1 MLNAWLGYRDYH
13 YSPDNWGISMPR
25 RIKALLDLLE
35 EETGRYAAASD
46 NIAQQ
51 TKMLALNATIE
62 AARSG
67 EAGRGFAVVAQE
79 VKSLASSAA
88 NAASDFRQTIMD
100 RLASSAR
107 IVDELVDELEGAR
120 LADLA
125 QAITDLALSGLSA
138 RSVDLRILAT
148 EPCIRS
154 YLGDPGDAAKE
165 AAARERLNA
174 QFAFSDFYSN
184 AFLVTTDGVI
194 RLSIEDNPTFM
205 AFNLKGQPQFERA
218 IHTVSADQWS
228 GDEIWLNPQGN
239 DRPCVLFVCGV
250 REHGLEGGDVIGAL
264 YLEYDWARYA
274 NSIIGM
280 HSMLHQNN
288 RKGDRFL
295 LLDKESKIVGS
306 SAGDAFGTHYPLPK
320 SDDQRATFVQGQTS
334 ISYARGEIENGFG
347 GLELC
352 SVIEREMRSHEEI
365 LALLGLGDEENLP
378 ISMRQDR
385 AA

>member
-1 MLNAWLGYRDYH
+1 
-13 YSPDNWGISMPR
+13 MPR

-35 EETGRYAAASD
+35 DETARYANASD
-46 NIAQQ
+46 AIAKQ

-79 VKSLASSAA
+79 VKSLATSAA
-88 NAASDFRQTIMD
+88 TAASDFRQTIID
-100 RLASSAR
+100 RLATSSR

-125 QAITDLALSGLSA
+125 HTINDLALRGLSA
-138 RSVDLRILAT
+138 RSIDLRILAT
-148 EPCIRS
+148 EPSIRA
-154 YLGDPGDAAKE
+154 YMLDHGNLAK
-165 AAARERLNA
+165 ADAARERLKM
-174 QFAFSDFYSN
+174 QFAFSDFFRN
-184 AFLVTTDGVI
+184 AFLVSKDGKI
-194 RLSIEDNPTFM
+194 RMSLEEDPSFM

-218 IHTVSADQWS
+218 IASGSAEEWS
-228 GDEIWLNPQGN
+228 ADEIWLNPKGN
-239 DRPCVLFVCGV
+239 DRPCVLFVCGI
-250 REHGLEGGDVIGAL
+250 REHGLDGGDVLGAL

-274 NSIIGM
+274 DSIVATQQ
-280 HSMLHQNN
+280 MLQQNG

-295 LLDKESKIVGS
+295 LLDRDNAIVGS
-306 SAGDAFGTHYPLPK
+306 SASDAFGTHYPLPQ
-320 SDDQRATFVQGQTS
+320 DDKQRASFIRDQKS

-352 SVIEREMRSHEEI
+352 SVIEREMRSETEI
-365 LALLGLGDEENLP
+365 LEALGLIDEKAKARMQP
-378 ISMRQDR
+378 RK

>member
-1 MLNAWLGYRDYH
+1 
-13 YSPDNWGISMPR
+13 MPR

-46 NIAQQ
+46 AIAQQ

-88 NAASDFRQTIMD
+88 NAASDFRQTIID
-100 RLASSAR
+100 RLSRSTR

-125 QAITDLALSGLSA
+125 HAINDLALRGVA
-138 RSVDLRILAT
+138 DRSTDLRILAT
-148 EPCIRS
+148 EPSIRS
-154 YLGDPGDAAKE
+154 YLQDPADPEK
-165 AAARERLNA
+165 AAAAHERLRM

-184 AFLVTTDGVI
+184 AFLVSKDGVI
-194 RLSIEDNPTFM
+194 QMSIEENPTFM

-218 IHTVSADQWS
+218 IHTSSAGQWS
-228 GDEIWLNPQGN
+228 ADEIWLNPQGN

-250 REHGLEGGDVIGAL
+250 REHGLDGGEVIGAL
-264 YLEYDWARYA
+264 YLEYDWGRYA
-274 NSIIGM
+274 ESIVAMQGL
-280 HSMLHQNN
+280 LHQNN
-288 RKGDRFL
+288 RTGDRFL
-295 LLDKESKIVGS
+295 LLDKDDNIVGS
-306 SAGDAFGTHYPLPK
+306 SAGDRFGTHYPLLK
-320 SDDQRATFVQGQTS
+320 RDEKRGSFTKDQKS

-352 SVIEREMRSHEEI
+352 SVIERELRSSEEI
-365 LALLGLGDEENLP
+365 LAILGLGDDSDHP
-378 ISMRQDR
+378 DSR

>member
-1 MLNAWLGYRDYH
+1 
-13 YSPDNWGISMPR
+13 MPR

-35 EETGRYAAASD
+35 DETGRYATASD
-46 NIAQQ
+46 AIAQQ

-88 NAASDFRQTIMD
+88 NAASDFRQTIID
-100 RLASSAR
+100 RLARSTR

-125 QAITDLALSGLSA
+125 HTINDLALRDVGT
-138 RSVDLRILAT
+138 RSIDLRILAT
-148 EPCIRS
+148 EPSIRS
-154 YLGDPGDAAKE
+154 YLLDPDDADKS
-165 AAARERLNA
+165 AAARERLQI
-174 QFAFSDFYSN
+174 QFAFSDFFRN
-184 AFLVTTDGVI
+184 AFLVSKDGVI
-194 RLSIEDNPTFM
+194 KMSIEENPTFM
-205 AFNLKGQPQFERA
+205 AFNLKGQPQFEYA
-218 IHTVSADQWS
+218 IHSTSADQWS
-228 GDEIWLNPQGN
+228 ADEIWLNPQGD

-250 REHGLEGGDVIGAL
+250 REHGLDGGEVIGAL
-264 YLEYDWARYA
+264 YLEYDWGRHAE
-274 NSIIGM
+274 SIVEMQG
-280 HSMLHQNN
+280 LLNQNN

-295 LLDKESKIVGS
+295 LLDKNDNIVGS
-306 SAGDAFGTHYPLPK
+306 SAGDRFGTHYPLLNREEK
-320 SDDQRATFVQGQTS
+320 RGSFTKGEKS

-352 SVIEREMRSHEEI
+352 SVIEREMRSTEEI
-365 LALLGLGDEENLP
+365 LAILGLGDDSDHPDNKA
-378 ISMRQDR
+378 QNK

>member
-1 MLNAWLGYRDYH
+1 
-13 YSPDNWGISMPR
+13 MPR

-46 NIAQQ
+46 SIAQQ

-79 VKSLASSAA
+79 VKSLATSAA
-88 NAASDFRQTIMD
+88 DAASGFRQTIMD
-100 RLASSAR
+100 RLATSSR

-125 QAITDLALSGLSA
+125 HAINDLALRGLSA

-154 YLGDPGDAAKE
+154 YMRDPDTIAHA
-165 AAARERLNA
+165 AAARERLRM
-174 QFAFSDFYSN
+174 QFAFSDFFRN
-184 AFLVTTDGVI
+184 AFIVSKDGTI
-194 RLSIEDNPTFM
+194 RMSIEDNPAFM
-205 AFNLKGQPQFERA
+205 SFNLKGQPQFERA
-218 IHTVSADQWS
+218 ISSTSADQWS
-228 GDEIWLNPQGN
+228 ADEIWLNPQGN
-239 DRPCVLFVCGV
+239 NRPCVLFVCGI
-250 REHGLEGGDVIGAL
+250 REQGRDGGAVTGAL
-264 YLEYDWARYA
+264 YLEYDWGRYA
-274 NSIIGM
+274 QSIVAM
-280 HSMLHQNN
+280 QSMLHQNN

-295 LLDKESKIVGS
+295 LLDKNDDIVGS
-306 SAGDAFGTHYPLPK
+306 SAGDSFGSHYPLPK
-320 SDDQRATFVQGQTS
+320 TGEPRGSYVQGQKS

-347 GLELC
+347 GLALC

-365 LALLGLGDEENLP
+365 LSLLGLSDDADNARRP
-378 ISMRQDR
+378 ASRNK

>member
-1 MLNAWLGYRDYH
+1 
-13 YSPDNWGISMPR
+13 MPR

-35 EETGRYAAASD
+35 DETGRYAAASD

-125 QAITDLALSGLSA
+125 QTINDLALSGLSA

-154 YLGDPGDAAKE
+154 FLSDPDDAIKE

-174 QFAFSDFYSN
+174 QFAFSEYYSN

-274 NSIIGM
+274 DSIIGM

-320 SDDQRATFVQGQTS
+320 SEEQRATFVQGQTS
-334 ISYARGEIENGFG
+334 ISYAHGEIENGFG

-352 SVIEREMRSHEEI
+352 SVIEREMRSPEEI
-365 LALLGLGDEENLP
+365 LAILGLGDEDDLP
-378 ISMRQDR
+378 ANMRPDR